1 MPKEYLLQGVSF
13 INDQNEYE
21 LVNPKQ
27 RYSFVT
33 VAQRLLSGRICIAGA
48 SLSHVKLALTKVE
61 NYGSERLIPIGPGK
75 VTPLSSLP
83 ILRDLI
89 ETQKLKLSVFEQF
102 VILLENE
109 FMKIDEINDKLVDKI
124 ACAKIEAIAFAITS
138 LIQLKDG
145 VGSLSLF
152 ENGPFGSKNDILYV
166 FRFAEGDS
174 GILQQKVFSNNFY
187 FSKYFSN
194 FLD

>member
-1 MPKEYLLQGVSF
+1 M
-13 INDQNEYE
+13 
-21 LVNPKQ
+21 
-27 RYSFVT
+27 
-33 VAQRLLSGRICIAGA
+33 
-48 SLSHVKLALTKVE
+48 
-61 NYGSERLIPIGPGK
+61 
-75 VTPLSSLP
+75 SSLP